1 MTAAAMTRPSPAT
14 VLSAGERART
24 AAEALLGLADDAGGV
39 EVSQAALA
47 AAAGMDRRTLGRAM
61 GRLEDAGLVSVEEAA
76 TPNSPAVYDVG
87 RLVEAAAAEGLVPR
101 RPAGAGAP
109 AGGPAQPAPVVR
121 RLSHEEAVDPAGHV
135 VEGGRYLVDP
145 EDLQRGDNIRR
156 DLRVGADFLETVR
169 AHGVVKDIDVYVA
182 LTGLVVL
189 DGHRRHHAAVAL
201 GLDVVPVRVV
211 QMDTE
216 VERIARQLMVND
228 EHAHTNAAERADA
241 ITQLVL
247 LGAPARDLRRR
258 GVRSEEIKAA
268 RAVAEAPADVRRVAV
283 ERPGIDLVGMGLLAG
298 LAEQAVPGSK
308 YLARAVEQ
316 VRERPE
322 QLEHIVSRERD
333 RVAMERL
340 LVERT
345 RELQSQGCQVIDDTG
360 VDNDV
365 PPGWRKASRRLEDL
379 VDERGEEITPEG
391 HASCPG
397 HCATLRLVTE
407 WDPDA
412 HAYRPSR
419 VDVSFW
425 CSDWAAHGHR
435 NRHAQPSS
443 GATSGPQDEETRR
456 ARRELIA
463 HNKGWD
469 AANEVRRR
477 WLRESLLAR
486 PRPPADADLWAAPIQ
501 MGSLSWLSN
510 GATIAR
516 GWERL
521 ERSPAD
527 YALPRTPARARMS
540 VVAWTCAL
548 IEASIGRTTWR
559 DATATALRLIRLHL
573 RSLEAWGYVLAD
585 VETDLCE
592 AVEEDADAGDLHT
605 VPTASAGKGAAA

>member
-1 MTAAAMTRPSPAT
+1 MSAVAAEMTAATEPVP
-14 VLSAGERART
+14 
-24 AAEALLGLADDAGGV
+24 
-39 EVSQAALA
+39 A
-47 AAAGMDRRTLGRAM
+47 AARVAEKGA
-61 GRLEDAGLVSVEEAA
+61 SAA
-76 TPNSPAVYDVG
+76 
-87 RLVEAAAAEGLVPR
+87 PR
-101 RPAGAGAP
+101 G
-109 AGGPAQPAPVVR
+109 VVR

-201 GLDVVPVRVV
+201 GLEEVPVRVV
-211 QMDTE
+211 RMDTE

-247 LGAPARDLRRR
+247 LGAPSRDLRRR

-268 RAVAEAPADVRRVAV
+268 RAVAEAPADVRKVAV
-283 ERPGIDLVGMGLLAG
+283 ERPGIDLVGLGRLAD
-298 LAEQAVPGSK
+298 LAEQAVPGSRA
-308 YLARAVEQ
+308 LARAVEQ

-333 RVAMERL
+333 RVATERL
-340 LVERT
+340 LAERT
-345 RELQSQGCQVIDDTG
+345 RELQSQGCQVIDDTDI
-360 VDNDV
+360 DNEV
-365 PPGWRKASRRLEDL
+365 PPGWRKAARRLEDL
-379 VDERGEEITPEG
+379 VDERGEGITPEG

-419 VDVSFW
+419 VAASFW

-435 NRHAQPSS
+435 NRHARSSS

-456 ARRELIA
+456 ARRELVA
-463 HNKGWD
+463 RNKGWD

-477 WLRESLLAR
+477 WLGESLLAR

-510 GATIAR
+510 GATITR

-521 ERSPAD
+521 ERSPSD
-527 YALPRTPARARMS
+527 YERPRTPTRARMS

-559 DATATALRLIRLHL
+559 DATTTALRLIRLHL

-605 VPTASAGKGAAA
+605 VPTASARKGSAS